1 MSGEQTAQDGAD
13 VTHTADIAVV
23 GAGLIGA
30 SLAAALGSAGLRV
43 ALIDRLPVSAQLAP
57 TFDGRTTAV
66 ARSSRQA
73 LEAIGVWGRIAALAA
88 PILDIRIS
96 DARLDPSGGPAPTS
110 RLHLHFDHREAQRRG
125 GPAAP
130 MGHIVENRHLRAA
143 LFEVLETLPAVKI
156 FAPAEAVEAHRDE
169 GGVRIRLADGGGII
183 RAALLVSAEGRG
195 GRLHEEAGIRT
206 RRTGYGQTA
215 IVVTAEHALP
225 HLGVAQE
232 KFLPAGPF
240 ATLPLTDDP
249 ASGAHRSSI
258 VWSERSDLV
267 PALLRLPEADFQ
279 AEFARRFGEHLGAV
293 KAVGPRFSYP
303 LSVQVAERFMAP
315 RLALVGDAAH
325 GIHPIAGQGWNLGLR
340 DAAALAEVLVDSH
353 RLGLDIGHA
362 SVLAQYERWR
372 RVDSLS
378 MIVVTDG
385 LNRLFSNDLTP
396 VRVLRDLGLAAVN
409 RMPPLR
415 RFFIRHAMGLLGDLP
430 RLLRGEPL

>member
-1 MSGEQTAQDGAD
+1 MSGEQTAGDATQAMH
-13 VTHTADIAVV
+13 VAEVAIV

-43 ALIDRLPVSAQLAP
+43 VLIDRLPASAQLAP

-66 ARSSRQA
+66 SRSSRQA
-73 LEAIGVWGRIAALAA
+73 LEAIGVWSRIAAYAA

-96 DARLDPSGGPAPTS
+96 DARLDPAGGPAPTS

-143 LFEVLETLPAVKI
+143 LFEVLDTLPAVKI
-156 FAPAEAVEAHRDE
+156 FAPAEAIEAHRNE
-169 GGVRIRLADGGGII
+169 GSARIRLADGRII

-195 GRLHEEAGIRT
+195 GRLHEEAGIRI

-240 ATLPLTDDP
+240 AILPLTDDP

-267 PALLRLPEADFQ
+267 PTLLRLPDSDFQ

-303 LSVQVAERFMAP
+303 LSVQVAERFTAP

-340 DAAALAEVLVDSH
+340 DAAALAEVVVDSY

-378 MIVVTDG
+378 MIAVTDG
-385 LNRLFSNDLTP
+385 LNRLFSNDFAP
-396 VRVLRDLGLAAVN
+396 VRLVRDLGLAAVN

-415 RFFIRHAMGLLGDLP
+415 RFFIHHAMGLMGDLP